1 MQEKMLM
8 NIPLWARRSAFAA
21 GLMMAASSAS
31 AFDLLVNHNA
41 VPTEATGPAG
51 GSFSYVPK
59 VILNELPAATG
70 VKLTQVLPEG

>member
-8 NIPLWARRSAFAA
+8 NIPLWARRCVLAA
-21 GLMMAASSAS
+21 GLMMAAGSAS

-51 GSFSYVPK
+51 GQ
-59 VILNELPAATG
+59 LQLCAQG
-70 VKLTQVLPEG
+70 HPE